1 MMGVLLASMHHKPCR
16 RKPMRNWKK
25 WIPVILG
32 ITGIATTALYLATS
46 DPEKK
51 VAQPIAEPSIIPY
64 QSYIAGA
71 GLTEPNSENIYI
83 GTDIGGIV
91 REVNVS
97 VGAVVKKG
105 EPLFVI
111 EDRVAQAQ
119 VAQNQ
124 ALVKQREAE
133 LKNTQD
139 QFGILAKVKDAR
151 AISRDERNQ
160 SKRAVEGAKAAL
172 DAAHADL
179 KANQANLAL
188 HTVRAPINGTVM
200 AMNLRVG
207 EFAPAG
213 ASTTALIQM
222 GNLNPLHIRVD
233 IDENDA
239 WRFDA
244 KRAAVAFLRGNA
256 EISVPLEFVRV
267 EPFVRPKKSLT
278 GESTER
284 VDTRVLQIIYRF
296 DPEDKPIYAG
306 QQMDIYIEAEPLP
319 KVAAP
324 LKEGANAQ

>member
-1 MMGVLLASMHHKPCR
+1 MPSL
-16 RKPMRNWKK
+16 KK
-25 WIPVILG
+25 WLPILLG
-32 ITGIATTALYLATS
+32 VAGMLMIGLYLAKS
-46 DPEKK
+46 NPQKP
-51 VAQPIAEPSIIPY
+51 VAQPIAEPSNVPFE
-64 QSYIAGA
+64 SYIAGA

-91 REVNVS
+91 REVNVT

-105 EPLFVI
+105 APLFVI

-119 VAQNQ
+119 VAQNE
-124 ALVKQREAE
+124 ALVNQRRAE
-133 LKNTQD
+133 LKNAQD

-160 SKRAVEGAKAAL
+160 SERAVEGAKAVL
-172 DAAHADL
+172 EAAQADL
-179 KANQANLAL
+179 KANQANLTL
-188 HTVRAPINGTVM
+188 HTVLAPIDGTVM

-213 ASTTALIQM
+213 ASSTALIQM
-222 GNLNPLHIRVD
+222 GNLNPLHVRVD

-244 KRAAVAFLRGNA
+244 KRSAVAFLRGNSA
-256 EISVPLEFVRV
+256 ITVPLEFVRV
-267 EPFVRPKKSLT
+267 EPFVRPKRSLT
-278 GESTER
+278 GESIER

-296 DPEDKPIYAG
+296 DPKDKPIYAG

-319 KVAAP
+319 KVAP
-324 LKEGANAQ
+324 PVKEGSHAQ